1 MQEEIFGPLMPIKP
15 YRDIQDVI
23 SYINQNQRPLALYIM
38 SDDRRT
44 VEHITRHTHSGGVG
58 VNDTVLHVGA
68 EDAPFG
74 GIGES
79 GIGHYHGE
87 EGFRTFSH
95 AKTILNTPT
104 WLPRVGILMERRSM
118 AIKALQKFF
127 MR

>member
-1 MQEEIFGPLMPIKP
+1 M
-15 YRDIQDVI
+15 
-23 SYINQNQRPLALYIM
+23 
-38 SDDRRT
+38 
-44 VEHITRHTHSGGVG
+44 
-58 VNDTVLHVGA
+58 NDTILHVGA

-95 AKTILNTPT
+95 AKTILSTPT
-104 WLPRVGILMERRSM
+104 WLPRVGMLMERRGM
-118 AIKALQKFF
+118 AIKALQKCF